1 MAYHRHGT
9 GFADTCAAIDVTRLR
24 MLMPLLVRLTDSEI
38 EVTDGVVPQIAH
50 PIEDGLCVPE
60 EISPRWL
67 LVDQEALLSDLHVD
81 PIHWD
86 I

>member
-1 MAYHRHGT
+1 
-9 GFADTCAAIDVTRLR
+9 
-24 MLMPLLVRLTDSEI
+24 MPLLVRLTDSEI
-38 EVTDGVVPQIAH
+38 EATDGVVPQI
-50 PIEDGLCVPE
+50 PDRIEDDLCVPE

-67 LVDQEALLSDLHVD
+67 LVDQETLLPDLHVD